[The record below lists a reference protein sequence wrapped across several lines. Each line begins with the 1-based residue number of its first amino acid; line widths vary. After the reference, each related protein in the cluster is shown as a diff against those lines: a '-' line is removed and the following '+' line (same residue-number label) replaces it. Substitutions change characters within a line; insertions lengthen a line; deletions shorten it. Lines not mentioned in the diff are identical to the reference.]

1 MYSFFPKT
9 TLNIDDIGN
18 SIRLVD
24 ITKTVRL
31 KDYVKSFRGTYGYP
45 YVVQNGERPDI
56 VANKLYGSPKYEY
69 IILMVNDIESIF
81 DQWPKD
87 NATLRNYIVEKYGS
101 VAAANAFRTFH
112 TGAGD
117 IVSEEFWLL
126 LQDSKKYRETFYQY
140 EVRRNDERSFIK
152 VIDFPLIIKF
162 ESDLQEL
169 LSS

>member
-9 TLNIDDIGN
+9 TLQLDDVGN
-18 SIRLVD
+18 TIRLVD

-31 KDYVKSFRGTYGYP
+31 KEFVKSFRGTYGYP

-56 VANKLYGSPKYEY
+56 VANRLYGNPKYEY
-69 IILMVNDIESIF
+69 IILMVNDIESVY

-87 NATLRNYIVEKYGS
+87 STTLRNYIIEKYGS
-101 VAAANAFRTFH
+101 IGAANAIRTWQN
-112 TGAGD
+112 GAGD
-117 IVSEEFWLL
+117 IVSEEFWLNL
-126 LQDSKKYRETFYQY
+126 NDPKKYRESFYQY
-140 EVRRNDERSFIK
+140 EVRLNDNRAFIK
-152 VIDFPLIIKF
+152 AIEFPLIIKF